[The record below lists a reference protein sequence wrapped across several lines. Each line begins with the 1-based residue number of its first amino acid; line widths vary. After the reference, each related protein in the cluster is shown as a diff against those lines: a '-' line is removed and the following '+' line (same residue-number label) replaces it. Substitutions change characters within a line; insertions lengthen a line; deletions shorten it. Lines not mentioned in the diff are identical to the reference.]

1 MNNTTLLLFCSG
13 TFIAKIRATSVNNVT
28 YSSLMTWSGASD
40 YFTINPKTGII
51 TSGASSFDYEQIKI
65 FRMQFRA
72 RESEQL
78 FSTCL
83 VVVFVQDLNDNSP
96 TFVTESFEGRVL
108 ENSPKGTEVLKIQA
122 QDDDTGAGG
131 EVRIRTI
138 MLVTNVSCL
147 EQKTDSSLI
156 GGEKIG

>member
-1 MNNTTLLLFCSG
+1 
-13 TFIAKIRATSVNNVT
+13 
-28 YSSLMTWSGASD
+28 MTWSGASD

-51 TSGASSFDYEQIKI
+51 TSGGSSFDYEQIKT

-83 VVVFVQDLNDNSP
+83 VAVFVQDLNDNSP
-96 TFVTESFEGRVL
+96 TFITESYEGRVL
-108 ENSPKGTEVLKIQA
+108 ENSQKGTEVLQIQA

-131 EVRIRTI
+131 EVRIRTTI
-138 MLVTNVSCL
+138 MLVTNVCCL
-147 EQKTDSSLI
+147 GQKTDSSLLR
-156 GGEKIG
+156 GEKIG

>member
-1 MNNTTLLLFCSG
+1 
-13 TFIAKIRATSVNNVT
+13 VNNVT

-40 YFTINPKTGII
+40 YFKINPKTGII

-96 TFVTESFEGRVL
+96 TFVIESYEGRVL

-131 EVRIRTI
+131 EVRITTI
-138 MLVTNVSCL
+138 MLVANVSCL

>member
-1 MNNTTLLLFCSG
+1 
-13 TFIAKIRATSVNNVT
+13 
-28 YSSLMTWSGASD
+28 MTWSGASD

-51 TSGASSFDYEQIKI
+51 TSGGSSFDYEQIKI

-96 TFVTESFEGRVL
+96 TFITESYEGRVL
-108 ENSPKGTEVLKIQA
+108 ENSQKGTEVLQIQA

-131 EVRIRTI
+131 EVRIRTTI
-138 MLVTNVSCL
+138 MLVTNVCCL
-147 EQKTDSSLI
+147 GQKTDPSLLR
-156 GGEKIG
+156 GEKIS